1 MCGGA
6 WVKEEWAKNL
16 KHSGL
21 VAEKLKAAVQVRR
34 SPLGSRAGRFVPRT
48 LLRGAFRC
56 VSGELAPARDLEAV
70 GGHSRTGVY
79 EFVHGRTHARQAHEP
94 LLAEGIHPH
103 QLTRSGVVAEWFKAA
118 VLKTAKGETPS

>member
-34 SPLGSRAGRFVPRT
+34 SPLGSSA
-48 LLRGAFRC
+48 
-56 VSGELAPARDLEAV
+56 
-70 GGHSRTGVY
+70 
-79 EFVHGRTHARQAHEP
+79 